1 MTMMNNKNILI
12 FVFFLNTFISF
23 SQEQLTKKEAV
34 NIALKNNYGIL
45 IAKNNQK
52 IAKNNASVFN
62 GGYLPKVTASAGA
75 NYNNNSTEF
84 TSQSGVD
91 SEINDAES
99 RLYNASIGLN
109 YMLFD
114 GLGRAYN
121 YKKLKEAYNLSEL
134 ETQAI
139 IENSILQ
146 IFTIYYNVA
155 QLTEDELNILE
166 SLKISK
172 QRLERAEYSFNY
184 GQSTK
189 LQVLNA
195 EVDVNNDSIRYINT
209 QRSLA
214 NSKRDLNLLLG
225 RSVTTNFNVDTNVS
239 FNLIFDYQN
248 LIEKAKSRNVE
259 MQKVEKIIELSN
271 FDIKINK
278 SDLYPTLNFNSSY
291 GFNKYNND
299 ATFTNAEQLSKGIN
313 AGVSLNWNLF
323 DGGNTKTRIQNSKIV
338 ADNLQVQKEQVENEL
353 ERSIAN
359 ALEIYNNTLFIL
371 KAEEKNV
378 ETNKRN
384 FSRSEEQFKLGQITS
399 IEFRQAQVNLLNAKS
414 NLNSA
419 KYDAK
424 NAELKLLQLSG
435 ELLNQEF

>member
-1 MTMMNNKNILI
+1 MSYKNIVLI
-12 FVFFLNTFISF
+12 AVFLSF
-23 SQEQLTKKEAV
+23 SVSQAQELLSKENA
-34 NIALKNNYGIL
+34 IKLALENNYGI
-45 IAKNNQK
+45 K
-52 IAKNNASVFN
+52 IAKNKVKIAENNASIYN
-62 GGYLPKVTASAGA
+62 SGYLPKVTANAGA
-75 NYNNNSTEF
+75 NYNNNSSEF
-84 TSQSGVD
+84 TSQSGD
-91 SEINDAES
+91 KSEINDAES
-99 RLYNASIGLN
+99 KVYNASIGLN
-109 YMLFD
+109 YTLFD
-114 GLGRAYN
+114 GLGRTYN
-121 YKKLKEAYNLSEL
+121 YKKLKETYNLSEL
-134 ETQAI
+134 EAQAI
-139 IENSILQ
+139 IENSVLQ
-146 IFTIYYNVA
+146 IFATYYNVA
-155 QLTEDELNILE
+155 QLTVDAINILE

-172 QRLERAEYSFNY
+172 QRLERANYSFDY

-209 QRSLA
+209 QRFLA

-225 RSVTTNFNVDTNVS
+225 RSVTANFTVDMDVS

-248 LIEKAKSRNVE
+248 LLEKAKSHNIE
-259 MQKVEKIIELSN
+259 MQKVTKNIELSN

-278 SDLYPTLNFNSSY
+278 SGLYPTLNFNSSF
-291 GFNKYNND
+291 GFNKYDND
-299 ATFTNAEQLSKGIN
+299 ITFTNAEQLSKGLN

-359 ALEIYNNTLFIL
+359 ALEIYNNALFIL
-371 KAEEKNV
+371 NSEEKNV

-384 FSRSEEQFKLGQITS
+384 FSRTEEQFKLGQITS
-399 IEFRQAQVNLLNAKS
+399 IEFRQAQVNLFNAQS
-414 NLNSA
+414 NFNLA

-435 ELLNQEF
+435 ELLSQEF